1 MFLQFLAIPSEFSKH
16 YFAFKNCCVILLC
29 INIYFLFI
37 VQSLFS
43 RGASSNYF
51 FRQKVLSGAPLW
63 CWSLWCWFSFKIKSS
78 DFKNPPWLSSASQ
91 IVAEIIFS
99 LSQTFQREFIFWM
112 KKNVWWKK
120 SPPIFDIKG
129 WFFLPCDRLKIIR
142 PAEDLPRFMR
152 TNHLFCSSKTPK
164 MYVFLNYILL
174 FDPVPF

>member
-1 MFLQFLAIPSEFSKH
+1 M
-16 YFAFKNCCVILLC
+16 C

-51 FRQKVLSGAPLW
+51 FRQKVLSGATLW

-129 WFFLPCDRLKIIR
+129 WFFCHVTGWKLFDRLRIYLDSWGRIICFAVQKR
-142 PAEDLPRFMR
+142 Q
-152 TNHLFCSSKTPK
+152 
-164 MYVFLNYILL
+164 
-174 FDPVPF
+174 